1 MPPPVIRGWAWPEQD
16 LSELANHG
24 LSRRIVLQVAHG
36 APKFRRN
43 KRRRAASHQMI
54 GPDHGGRMWTV
65 CIGEVAGQPGIWRA
79 RTGWPAEPEDVDW
92 YGKW

>member
-1 MPPPVIRGWAWPEQD
+1 
-16 LSELANHG
+16 
-24 LSRRIVLQVAHG
+24 
-36 APKFRRN
+36 
-43 KRRRAASHQMI
+43 MI

-65 CIGEVAGQPGIWRA
+65 CIGEVAGQLGIWRA